1 MNKLREQLK
10 RDEGFRSTAYR
21 DTLGYWTIGYG
32 HHNGEIASGDVIT
45 QDEAETLL
53 DKDIKDAAGRLVK
66 LFPFVVKLDEVR
78 LAALTNMSFQLGNK
92 IKQFKVSMPLI
103 EQGRY
108 SEAAVTLLK
117 SLWAKQTPKRAR
129 RIALQIATGE
139 WQ

>member
-32 HHNGEIASGDVIT
+32 HHDGEIASGDVIT

-53 DKDIKDAAGRLVK
+53 DKDIKDAAERLVK